1 MECRRLLFSGHA
13 VQRMF
18 ERAITDADVRA
29 VITHAEVVSDYPDDT
44 PYPSRLLLGFVR
56 GRPLHVVLSYD
67 QDRDE
72 CHVITVYEPDPERW
86 QADFKRRRG
95 R

>member
-18 ERAITDADVRA
+18 EHAIADADVRA

-44 PYPSRLLLGFVR
+44 CRSPLVGPSFGD
-56 GRPLHVVLSYD
+56 GHCVVLSYD
-67 QDRDE
+67 QDENE
-72 CHVITVYEPDPERW
+72 CHVITVYERTERW